1 MWIFDKLPTL
11 SRRDALASCSSPPP
25 HPRHCDISSEKP
37 TSRKNCN
44 SALWNAMVA
53 PLRYE
58 EEKLERKSIKNF
70 QLSTRMPT
78 QRFGRERFPLV
89 PGRGEHPQQQKVTIM
104 IISHLLSLVDWCFI
118 FLQGPLRLHI
128 PSSRGLL
135 EARIFPP
142 WPNQVAWLVEEKT
155 WHRFV
160 SSSAAPFGF
169 VQLAP
174 YREGVNVSGV

>member
-58 EEKLERKSIKNF
+58 EKKFERKSIENF

-78 QRFGRERFPLV
+78 QRFGREGFPLV
-89 PGRGEHPQQQKVTIM
+89 PGRGKHPQQQEVTIM
-104 IISHLLSLVDWCFI
+104 ITSHVLSLVEWCFL
-118 FLQGPLRLHI
+118 FSRDHYACTFPALVASWRREFSLHGPTR
-128 PSSRGLL
+128 
-135 EARIFPP
+135 
-142 WPNQVAWLVEEKT
+142 WLD
-155 WHRFV
+155 
-160 SSSAAPFGF
+160 S
-169 VQLAP
+169 
-174 YREGVNVSGV
+174 